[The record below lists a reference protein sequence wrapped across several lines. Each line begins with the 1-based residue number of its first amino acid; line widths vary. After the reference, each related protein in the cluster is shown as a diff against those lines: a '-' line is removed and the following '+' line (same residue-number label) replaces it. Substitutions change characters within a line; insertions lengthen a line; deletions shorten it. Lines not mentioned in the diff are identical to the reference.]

1 MEDKFNHK
9 QLTSARLA
17 RGMSMKEL
25 AEKIGVSRQMV
36 SYYESNKKNPSAE
49 TLLKIMFALKFP
61 RSFFSATND
70 NITGG
75 ATFFRKQSSTT
86 KKTRDMQKEH
96 LKYLVGIFNS
106 LSRYVNF
113 PKVNLPELVDKDIFE
128 ITDEEIKSK
137 ASELRKAWG
146 LDYSSPVNNL
156 ISLAEANGIIVSE
169 STVSDNTLDA
179 LSRWIVDRPFI
190 MLTNNQEAS
199 VRRRFNVAHEIGHI
213 ILHNSIESIYDYS
226 NVELK
231 NIIEKQANLFASH
244 FLLPDEAFVDS
255 ILSTS
260 LEYFVDLKKHWKVS
274 IQAMVY
280 KTHYLGLL
288 NDDRYLYLSKQISIR
303 KWRTKEPLDDI
314 MAIERPS
321 LLEKV
326 YKVIIDN
333 NIVTK
338 NELNQSFNLPI
349 DEIKTMI
356 GNIVV
361 PGELGT
367 PNEPVLRLVK

>member
-49 TLLKIMFALKFP
+49 TLLKIMLALKFP
-61 RSFFSATND
+61 RSFFSAIND

-96 LKYLVGIFNS
+96 LKYLVGIFYS

-137 ASELRKAWG
+137 ASELRKVWG
-146 LDYSSPVNNL
+146 LDYASPINNL

-190 MLTNNQEAS
+190 MLTNNQEVN

-260 LEYFVDLKKHWKVS
+260 LEYFVDLKKYWKVS

-288 NDDRYLYLSKQISIR
+288 NDDRYLYLNKQISTR
-303 KWRTKEPLDDI
+303 KWRTREPLDDV
-314 MAIERPS
+314 MVIERPS

-356 GNIVV
+356 GDIVIPSE
-361 PGELGT
+361 PGAPT
-367 PNEPVLRLVK
+367 EPILRLVK

>member
-361 PGELGT
+361 PGELET

>member
-361 PGELGT
+361 PGEMET

>member
-70 NITGG
+70 NIAGG

-361 PGELGT
+361 PGELET

>member
-49 TLLKIMFALKFP
+49 TLLKIMLALKFP

-96 LKYLVGIFNS
+96 LKYLVGIFYS

-137 ASELRKAWG
+137 ASELRKVWG
-146 LDYSSPVNNL
+146 LDYASPINNL

-190 MLTNNQEAS
+190 MLTNNQEVN

-260 LEYFVDLKKHWKVS
+260 LEYFVDLKKYWKVS

-288 NDDRYLYLSKQISIR
+288 NDDRYLYLNKQISTR
-303 KWRTKEPLDDI
+303 KWRTREPLDDV
-314 MAIERPS
+314 MVIERPS

-356 GNIVV
+356 GDIVIPSE
-361 PGELGT
+361 PGPPT
-367 PNEPVLRLVK
+367 EPILRLVK

>member
-128 ITDEEIKSK
+128 ITDEEIKFK
-137 ASELRKAWG
+137 ASELRKTWG
-146 LDYSSPVNNL
+146 LDHASPVNNL

-260 LEYFVDLKKHWKVS
+260 LDYFVDLKKHWKVS

-288 NDDRYLYLSKQISIR
+288 NDDRYLYLSKQISTR

-314 MAIERPS
+314 MVIERPS

-349 DEIKTMI
+349 DEIKAMI
-356 GNIVV
+356 GNIVI
-361 PGELGT
+361 PGEPET
-367 PNEPVLRLVK
+367 PNEPVLHLVK

>member
-1 MEDKFNHK
+1 
-9 QLTSARLA
+9 
-17 RGMSMKEL
+17 
-25 AEKIGVSRQMV
+25 
-36 SYYESNKKNPSAE
+36 
-49 TLLKIMFALKFP
+49 
-61 RSFFSATND
+61 
-70 NITGG
+70 
-75 ATFFRKQSSTT
+75 
-86 KKTRDMQKEH
+86 MQKEH

-137 ASELRKAWG
+137 ASELRKVWG
-146 LDYSSPVNNL
+146 LDYASPINNL

-190 MLTNNQEAS
+190 MLTNNQEVN

-260 LEYFVDLKKHWKVS
+260 LEYFVDLKKYWKVS

-288 NDDRYLYLSKQISIR
+288 NDDRYLYLSKQISTR
-303 KWRTKEPLDDI
+303 KWRTREPLDDV
-314 MAIERPS
+314 MVIERPS

-326 YKVIIDN
+326 YEVIIDN

-356 GNIVV
+356 GDIVI
-361 PGELGT
+361 PS
-367 PNEPVLRLVK
+367 EPEAPTEPILRLVK

>member
-137 ASELRKAWG
+137 ASELRKVWG
-146 LDYSSPVNNL
+146 LDYASPINNL

-190 MLTNNQEAS
+190 MLTNNQEVN

-260 LEYFVDLKKHWKVS
+260 LEYFVDLKKYWKVS

-288 NDDRYLYLSKQISIR
+288 NDDRYLYLSKQISTR
-303 KWRTKEPLDDI
+303 KWRTREPLDDV
-314 MAIERPS
+314 MVIERPS

-326 YKVIIDN
+326 YEVIIDN

-356 GNIVV
+356 GDIVI
-361 PGELGT
+361 PS
-367 PNEPVLRLVK
+367 EPEAPTEPILRLVK